1 MLADPLRPGVSS
13 PVVASGV
20 VEGSPCGAAPRGR
33 RYLEPG
39 RRGARACA
47 TDQKD

>member
-1 MLADPLRPGVSS
+1 MLAYPLRPGVSS
-13 PVVASGV
+13 PAVARWL
-20 VEGSPCGAAPRGR
+20 VEGSPCGATPRGR